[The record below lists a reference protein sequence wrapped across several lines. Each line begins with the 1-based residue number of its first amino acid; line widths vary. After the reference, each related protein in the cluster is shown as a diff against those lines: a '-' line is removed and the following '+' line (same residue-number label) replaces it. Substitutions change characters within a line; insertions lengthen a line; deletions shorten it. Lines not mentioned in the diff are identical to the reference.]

1 MGGIICKHGERSNV
15 YSRCVREKKA
25 REFVIFVKITKKR
38 DVDKA
43 KGEER
48 KGGLRYLL
56 LVRDLTLRGSIYI
69 E

>member
-48 KGGLRYLL
+48 KGGEGGRRSCTHAR
-56 LVRDLTLRGSIYI
+56 VQF
-69 E
+69 